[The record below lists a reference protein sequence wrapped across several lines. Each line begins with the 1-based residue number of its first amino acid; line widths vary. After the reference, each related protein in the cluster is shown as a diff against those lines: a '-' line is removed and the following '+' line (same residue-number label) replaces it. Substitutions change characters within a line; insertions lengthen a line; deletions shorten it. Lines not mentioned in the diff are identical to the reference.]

1 MTGRHMVARARALLA
16 DRRRWIR
23 KEGRGKPGENEASQG
38 NGEQQWR
45 NKKGSGPG
53 DQRLNIIFLLG
64 QKAGPWCFSVDLQ
77 MHF

>member
-1 MTGRHMVARARALLA
+1 M
-16 DRRRWIR
+16 D

-64 QKAGPWCFSVDLQ
+64 QKAGPCCFSVHRDSERQL
-77 MHF
+77 HFDSKFEHEEIVLVA